1 MPSPHKDQISLLFIN
16 VPPESFGIHPVRTF
30 CSKSSEK
37 FQGLSESGDKKQ
49 LAGKASTL
57 FTGRG

>member
-1 MPSPHKDQISLLFIN
+1 MARGRVLA
-16 VPPESFGIHPVRTF
+16 IHPVRTF